1 MYLISAYFD
10 ENTNKILNRYI
21 NGVAQVTGNDFMI
34 RNNVPPHLTITSVEA
49 MSGNDLESAFRHA
62 CRNFKAGDIV
72 IPSIGQLLPYV
83 IYTGAV
89 LNEYLYELQQEF
101 VAAMEA
107 VENTSIS
114 KYYMP
119 HSWMPHVTI
128 GKTLSG
134 EQMLQ
139 AFEYMQKSFAPVS
152 GKIVEL
158 GLAKTNPH
166 EDLVRIK
173 LPVS

>member
-21 NGVAQVTGNDFMI
+21 EGVAQVTGNDFMI

-49 MSGNDLESAFRHA
+49 ISGKDLESAFRQV
-62 CRNFKAGDIV
+62 CSTIKTGDIM
-72 IPSIGQLLPYV
+72 IPVVGQLLPYV

-89 LNEYLYELQQEF
+89 LNEYLQELQREF
-101 VAAMEA
+101 VEAMEA

-128 GKTLSG
+128 GKTLSS
-134 EQMLQ
+134 EQMLK

-152 GKIVEL
+152 GKIVEI

-166 EDLVRIK
+166 EDLMRIK
-173 LPVS
+173 LP